1 MQKKKFAFKIS
12 AVQEDGTNG
21 TFYFT
26 VPDEGARNEW
36 ITSLNTNKTKDS
48 VDIILRVKQS
58 TSMRVK
64 RNVSCAV
71 ATTTA
76 GKDVIR
82 KFVGK
87 KALQSID
94 IVKDVVTQFED
105 KKKANEIE
113 NFIIKIAVKAILLW
127 QNKDITEEDVADVV
141 PLVRSLWISVLN
153 YCQMPFT
160 YDPVGI
166 KSSGDE
172 LALAFSSILAPHV
185 SEKTL
190 NSLRETISYLEQR
203 ELLDIVFEREAQEG
217 MRKEL
222 VRILNAEWAKR
233 RFQVG

>member
-1 MQKKKFAFKIS
+1 M
-12 AVQEDGTNG
+12 
-21 TFYFT
+21 
-26 VPDEGARNEW
+26 
-36 ITSLNTNKTKDS
+36 TSVNNNKTKDS
-48 VDIILRVKQS
+48 VDIIVRVKQS

-94 IVKDVVTQFED
+94 IVKDVVSQFED

-127 QNKDITEEDVADVV
+127 QNNDITEEDITDVV
-141 PLVRSLWISVLN
+141 PLIQSLWISVLN

-160 YDPVGI
+160 YDPASI
-166 KSSGDE
+166 KSNGDE
-172 LALAFSSILAPHV
+172 LAVAFSNIMAPHV

-190 NSLRETISYLEQR
+190 NLLKETISYLEQR
-203 ELLDIVFEREAQEG
+203 ELLDIVFERDAQEG

-222 VRILNAEWAKR
+222 VRILNAEWAKK
-233 RFQVG
+233 RFQV

>member
-1 MQKKKFAFKIS
+1 M
-12 AVQEDGTNG
+12 
-21 TFYFT
+21 
-26 VPDEGARNEW
+26 
-36 ITSLNTNKTKDS
+36 TSLNSNKMKDS

-87 KALQSID
+87 KALQSIE
-94 IVKDVVTQFED
+94 IVKEVVSQFED

-127 QNKDITEEDVADVV
+127 QNRDITEEDIAEVV
-141 PLVRSLWISVLN
+141 PMIRSLWISVLN

-160 YDPVGI
+160 YDPVLI
-166 KSSGDE
+166 KSSGEE
-172 LALAFSSILAPHV
+172 LAIAFSNIMAPHV

-190 NSLRETISYLEQR
+190 NVMRETISYLEQR
-203 ELLDIVFEREAQEG
+203 ELLDIVFEKEEQDG
-217 MRKEL
+217 MRKDI
-222 VRILNAEWAKR
+222 VRILNAEWAKQ
-233 RFQVG
+233 RFQEKLWFIPEAITCTTIWKWG